1 MPVNI
6 QNKSKF
12 FKICALSLLLC
23 ACGAPSQSGATEC
36 NYGDLMIEHTP
47 VQTFAAEPFYTARI
61 TGTIDAPTPNYA
73 YKLNI
78 STKEGEQTDGS
89 LEFYVQ
95 NPDMM
100 SAQVITPINIDDT
113 IKIPHGS
120 KALMIDVVKQF
131 NWGAEYYRAKFTP
144 EFFSKNSKPICM
156 KADFY
161 K

>member
-1 MPVNI
+1 
-6 QNKSKF
+6 
-12 FKICALSLLLC
+12 
-23 ACGAPSQSGATEC
+23 
-36 NYGDLMIEHTP
+36 MIEHTS
-47 VQTFAAEPFYTARI
+47 VQTFAPEPFYTARI

-78 STKEGEQTDGS
+78 STKEGEQTNGS
-89 LEFYVQ
+89 LEFYVPD
-95 NPDMM
+95 PDMM
-100 SAQVITPINIDDT
+100 STQVITPINIDDT
-113 IKIPHGS
+113 VKIPHGS

-156 KADFY
+156 KADVY